1 MVKGSVWH
9 CMAISPSKAL
19 LQFHCLQLH
28 LFHCLQLH
36 SITAEA
42 NLLCVPM
49 KPVYLCGIPLHT
61 TMAGA
66 NLSASAVTKWPA
78 QAAGGHAACT

>member
-9 CMAISPSKAL
+9 CMAISPFKAL
-19 LQFHCLQLH
+19 LQ
-28 LFHCLQLH
+28 FHCLQLH

-42 NLLCVPM
+42 NLLRVPM
-49 KPVYLCGIPLHT
+49 KPVYLCGIPLHP

-66 NLSASAVTKWPA
+66 NLSASAGTKWPA